1 MTPKAG
7 ETVVEKMEVDE
18 VKPETQEKKEPVK
31 DLNAIAVESIKE
43 QLAALDKGE
52 EHLVTRVL
60 QVLPKTRKQL
70 NDIVLHKLVSA
81 HLSSD
86 SQFGESLLKYLHYT
100 PPPADTEVQPMD
112 TTTPKSKS
120 PKKAMKPVYSSPESD
135 CYVRLLVLLHLYAQ
149 KKHAEALTLGEQQL
163 TFIYNTDKRTLDGLA
178 AKTLYFLCVIYER
191 EGRLFDLQGFL
202 NSRLR
207 TATLRHFNESQAVL
221 ICWLLRC
228 YLINHQYQSAAHLVS
243 KVAFP
248 ENASNNDLARYM
260 YYQGRIKAL
269 QLDYN
274 SAAGYFLQAQRKAPQ
289 EGAIGFKQAVQKW
302 VVVIGLLQGEIPDR
316 SVFRQPI
323 YRKCLA
329 HYLDLSRGVR
339 DGDVARFNHN
349 LEQHKA
355 EFEADDTL
363 TLIVRLRQNVIKT
376 AIKQISLAYS
386 RIYIK
391 DIAKKLYMTNETE
404 TEYIV
409 AKAIADGA
417 IDAVITSDVRDGPRY
432 MQSSETADIYRTSE
446 PQAHFDTRIRYC
458 LELHNQAVKA
468 LRYPPKKKIAVET
481 IEQARE
487 REQQELEFAK
497 ELADEEEDDF

>member
-1 MTPKAG
+1 MPPKTQ
-7 ETVVEKMEVDE
+7 EPVVEKMEVDE
-18 VKPETQEKKEPVK
+18 AKTEVSPAEPVK
-31 DLNAIAVESIKE
+31 DAHTIAVEAIKE
-43 QLAALDKGE
+43 QLAQLDKSE
-52 EHLVTRVL
+52 EHLIARVL

-70 NDIVLHKLVSA
+70 TDNVLYKLVSSQ
-81 HLSSD
+81 LSHD
-86 SQFGESLLKYLHYT
+86 NGFAPLLLKCVTYT
-100 PPPADTEVQPMD
+100 PPADENEVQPMD
-112 TTTPKSKS
+112 VSKKS
-120 PKKAMKPVYSSPESD
+120 PKKYKPVFSSAESD
-135 CYVRLLVLLHLYAQ
+135 CYLRLLVIIHLYAQ
-149 KKHAEALTLGEQQL
+149 KRYREALALSEQQL
-163 TFIYNTDKRTLDGLA
+163 LAIHKFDKRTLDGLA

-191 EGRLFDLQGFL
+191 EGKLFDLQSVL

-207 TATLRHFNESQAVL
+207 TATLRHFTETQAVL
-221 ICWLLRC
+221 ICWLLRS
-228 YLINHQYQSAAHLVS
+228 YLINRQYQSAAHLVS

-269 QLDYN
+269 QLDYT

-302 VVVIGLLQGEIPDR
+302 VVVIGLLQGEIPER

-329 HYLDLSRGVR
+329 QYLDLTHAVR
-339 DGDVARFNHN
+339 LGDIAKFNRV
-349 LEQHKA
+349 LEQYGKV
-355 EFEADDTL
+355 FEADDTL

-391 DIAKKLYMTNETE
+391 DIAKKLLMDNETE

-497 ELADEEEDDF
+497 ELADEDEDDF